1 MLNALKATIKWIAA
15 IVIIC
20 AVAVFLANIN
30 GLSVSRKIATVG
42 GNDVTEAEFKY
53 YLEMIKDQM
62 ISEAGDS
69 AGDDYWNSDIDGK
82 KASDVAKEK
91 AMEKLIRTET
101 AIVKANEAGISLS
114 DEEKANA
121 RSIVNSDDET
131 TQQQL
136 KDLEKKTGADK
147 YQIADIMEKN
157 FLASAYYQ
165 SLSEQ
170 ENSPIKPDDEEIKS
184 AANEKY
190 AVVKHVLISNTPQED
205 VAAADPAADP
215 TAVDP
220 AADTADDAAEP
231 AEEVDTEKYA
241 EEAKAKAEEVLAK
254 AVKGDNFEKLIEEY
268 GEDPGMESSPDG
280 YIIDETGATLDGS
293 GSMIEEFTQG
303 TFAVQPG
310 EVNPNLIE
318 STYGW
323 HIIKR
328 YPLPEDGED
337 LTQILSAASS
347 SLMSDKYEVYIDSLK
362 DSMNVTINEKIYN
375 KIKVK

>member
-30 GLSVSRKIATVG
+30 GLSVSRKIATIG
-42 GNDVTEAEFKY
+42 GSEVSEAEFKY
-53 YLEMIKDQM
+53 YLETIKDQM
-62 ISEAGDS
+62 ISEAGEN
-69 AGDDYWNSDIDGK
+69 AGDDFWNSDMDGK
-82 KASDVAKEK
+82 KASDVAKER
-91 AMEKLIRTET
+91 AMEQLIRTET
-101 AIVKANEAGISLS
+101 AVVKAKEAGVSLS
-114 DEEKANA
+114 QEETANA
-121 RSIVNSDDET
+121 RSIVNADDET

-136 KDLEKKTGADK
+136 KDLEKKIGADK
-147 YQIADIMEKN
+147 YQLADILEKT
-157 FLASAYYQ
+157 FLSNAYYR
-165 SLSEQ
+165 SLSQQ
-170 ENSPIKPDDEEIKS
+170 EDSPIKPDDETVKN

-190 AVVKHVLISNTPQED
+190 AVVKHVLISNTPQQNA
-205 VAAADPAADP
+205 AAADGS
-215 TAVDP
+215 
-220 AADTADDAAEP
+220 AEP

-241 EEAKAKAEEVLAK
+241 ADAKVKAEEALAK
-254 AVKGDNFEKLIEEY
+254 AVKGDNFENLVKEY

-280 YIIDETGATLDGS
+280 YVIDETGATLDGT
-293 GSMIEEFTQG
+293 GSMIQEFTDG
-303 TFAVQPG
+303 TFAVKPG

-337 LTQILSAASS
+337 LTKILSAASN
-347 SLMSDKYEVYIDSLK
+347 SLMSENYNTYIDGLK
-362 DSMNVTINEKIYN
+362 DSMNVSINEKIYN